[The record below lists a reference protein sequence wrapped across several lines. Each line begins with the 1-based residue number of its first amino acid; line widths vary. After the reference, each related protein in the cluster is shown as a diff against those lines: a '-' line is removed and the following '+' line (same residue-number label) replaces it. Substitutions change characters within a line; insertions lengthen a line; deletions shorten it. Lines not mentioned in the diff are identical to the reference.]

1 MHCYLYYACRKKH
14 CFSSY
19 NALFQRANCSHIFLF
34 SSQYIACMNIVEGRL
49 YIKITTSP
57 NISKKLIQK
66 IAQLQIIFRVEI
78 SILILIFSI

>member
-1 MHCYLYYACRKKH
+1 
-14 CFSSY
+14 
-19 NALFQRANCSHIFLF
+19 
-34 SSQYIACMNIVEGRL
+34 MNIVEGRL

-78 SILILIFSI
+78 HININI